1 MKKLLSLLAL
11 TMLTLSAFAVNISNS
26 SNGIQINQADGWN
39 EALYVE
45 WEPYSNASSFAVYV
59 KGGQYSEYTKIDE
72 QLIRSYGTYNRA
84 DALGLKE
91 GSYSVKVV
99 PVLNG
104 SEDASKGSEATGI
117 VVKRLNRD
125 GYAHYNAVAGVGA
138 YNNDGTLK
146 NGARVIYVSKGNAKT
161 IQLSMSVGKN
171 EETRTG
177 IQDILQAYE
186 KGTET
191 RPLAVRIIGQLKK
204 ADMPELGSSAIGL
217 QVKGKGQN
225 MNITIEGVG
234 NDATLHG
241 FGILC
246 RACKYVELRNFAV
259 MMHPEDG
266 ISFDTDN
273 EHIWGHHIDIFYG
286 QNKGGDKSKG
296 DGSFDVKGTL
306 YATVSDNHFWDS
318 GKCNLNSNK
327 DEVDFV
333 TYHHNWYDH
342 SDSRHP
348 RVRLSKHLHVYNNY
362 YDGNSKYG
370 IGATMGS
377 CVFSEN
383 NYFRNCKYPML
394 ISKQGSDVHNGVG
407 SSDDTEGTF
416 SKEDGGII
424 KAFGNYMTGQTS
436 FEPYKAG
443 DALYSVHFDAYVAQ
457 SRDEKVPAE
466 VKTLQGGTGYNNFDT
481 ESNFYSY
488 TPDAAADV
496 PAVVTGQYGAGR
508 CQKGDFQWTFNNA
521 TEDKNYDV
529 ISSLSNALAAY
540 TGKLVS
546 IYGDMGETI
555 VDPTPV
561 DPTPDDPTPDPTPDD
576 PTPGPTPGD
585 NASVCHFTGNTPSS
599 SQVTV
604 TGNYANSKGT
614 VTYGGTTYDICVK
627 MESATEIKVT
637 PSASG
642 DITLVFGG
650 STSASGKKVKVDG
663 TNQTVASDG
672 TYTFAGTAGTTY
684 TVTKGDAINLFLI
697 AFANGSGETPT
708 PDDPTPDP
716 TPDDP
721 TPGPTP
727 TDPTEKVD
735 VTASQ
740 TWDWST
746 VAGSAVEM
754 TVDAGNRDQ
763 DILLSTAP
771 GFVATSG
778 FLANALIINGQYAWR
793 EANGSKF
800 TQVNSVKFNTT
811 VPGNVVVEYAN
822 TGNNAARTVTVNGT
836 KDSGSSASN
845 SSYSTSAAIDVA
857 AGEVVIAGQEVE
869 TGDAKMLRIRK
880 IVFTATGTAPDPTP
894 GPDDPDPTPGPT
906 PDDPDPTPGPTPDDP
921 TPDNDNLYDWSGK
934 VGTTTIATAGQADG
948 VAESTVK
955 VNNVSVNCI
964 KFGKSAGYADTE
976 KTVINDFYVAI
987 KPASGTFKAGDVIHI
1002 TGCINNKDTETKK
1015 GAITVYSSLQ
1025 EADKVATTEDFVN
1038 TYDTSVT
1045 PVEQTITLPT
1055 DCETIILTRS
1065 GNTATCITALTVV
1078 RGEASGET
1086 SIILTE
1092 AAEAQKPVK
1101 RIENGHLIIVIGDD
1115 KFNASGS
1122 RVE

>member
-1 MKKLLSLLAL
+1 MSLLTL
-11 TMLTLSAFAVNISNS
+11 MMLTLSALAVNISNS
-26 SNGIQINQADGWN
+26 SNGIQISKADGWN

-45 WEPYSNASSFAVYV
+45 WAPFSDASSFAVYV
-59 KGGQYSEYTKIDE
+59 KGGQYSDYTKIDE

-91 GSYSVKVV
+91 GSYAVKVV

-104 SEDASKGSEATGI
+104 SEDASKASEATGI
-117 VVKRLNRD
+117 VVKKFNRD

-138 YNNDGTLK
+138 YNDDGTLK
-146 NGARVIYVSKGNAKT
+146 NGARVIYVSKDNAKT

-191 RPLAVRIIGQLKK
+191 RPLAIRIIGQLKK

-217 QVKGKGQN
+217 QVKGKGQK
-225 MNITIEGVG
+225 MNLTIEGVG
-234 NDATLHG
+234 NDATFHG
-241 FGILC
+241 FGVLC
-246 RACKYVELRNFAV
+246 RACQYVELRNFAV

-286 QNKGGDKSKG
+286 QNKGGDKAKG

-318 GKCNLNSNK
+318 GKCNLNSNG

-348 RVRLSKHLHVYNNY
+348 RVRLSKHLHVFNNY
-362 YDGNSKYG
+362 YDGNAKYG
-370 IGATMGS
+370 IGSTTGS
-377 CVFSEN
+377 CIFSEN

-394 ISKQGSDVHNGVG
+394 ISRQGSDVHNGVG
-407 SSDDTEGTF
+407 SSDDTKGTF

-424 KAFGNYMTGQTS
+424 KSFGNYMTGQTS

-443 DALYSVHFDAYVAQ
+443 DALYGTHFDAYVAQ

-481 ESNFYSY
+481 ESSFYSY

-508 CQKGDFQWTFNNA
+508 CQKGDFQWTFDNA
-521 TEDKNYDV
+521 TEDKNYEV
-529 ISSLSNALAAY
+529 ISSLSNALSAY
-540 TGKLVS
+540 TGQLVS
-546 IYGDMGETI
+546 IYGDMGKTTE
-555 VDPTPV
+555 DPNPV
-561 DPTPDDPTPDPTPDD
+561 DPTPDDPTPDD

-627 MESATEIKVT
+627 MESATEITVT
-637 PSASG
+637 PATSG

-663 TNQTVASDG
+663 TNQVVASDG
-672 TYTFAGTAGTTY
+672 TYTFAGTAGTKY
-684 TVTKGDAINLFLI
+684 TITKGDAINLFLI
-697 AFANGSGETPT
+697 VFGNGGGNTPT
-708 PDDPTPDP
+708 PDDPTPDDP

-727 TDPTEKVD
+727 DDPTPSGTGIYNWNTNVGSTTF
-735 VTASQ
+735 VTAGQ
-740 TWDWST
+740 ADAVAKST
-746 VAGSAVEM
+746 VKVNNTATDCIMFQKSAAQQDPNTENAVITDFYATIKPASGTFKAGDVIRITGCINNA
-754 TVDAGNRDQ
+754 DA
-763 DILLSTAP
+763 
-771 GFVATSG
+771 
-778 FLANALIINGQYAWR
+778 
-793 EANGSKF
+793 SKKGAISF
-800 TQVNSVKFNTT
+800 
-811 VPGNVVVEYAN
+811 YAN
-822 TGNNAARTVTVNGT
+822 TAVSSLIATTEDFANTN
-836 KDSGSSASN
+836 SASVN
-845 SSYSTSAAIDVA
+845 PTEQTITLAADCNEILLARSGNTKTCILKLSVERTG
-857 AGEVVIAGQEVE
+857 GE
-869 TGDAKMLRIRK
+869 T
-880 IVFTATGTAPDPTP
+880 PTP
-894 GPDDPDPTPGPT
+894 DDPTPGPT
-906 PDDPDPTPGPTPDDP
+906 PDDPTPGPTPDDPTPGPTPDDP
-921 TPDNDNLYDWSGK
+921 TPDNDNVYDWSGK
-934 VGTTTIATAGQADG
+934 VGTITMATEGQVDG
-948 VAESTVK
+948 ISEATVK
-955 VNNVSVNCI
+955 VNDTSVNCI
-964 KFGKSAGYADTE
+964 KFGKSAAYADE
-976 KTVINDFYVAI
+976 AKTTISDYYAEI

-1038 TYDTSVT
+1038 TYDASVN
-1045 PVEQTITLPT
+1045 PVEQTIKLTA
-1055 DCETIILTRS
+1055 DCESLILTRS
-1065 GNTATCITALTVV
+1065 GNTATCILALTVV

-1086 SIILTE
+1086 AISIVE
-1092 AAEAQKPVK
+1092 AAKAQKPQK
-1101 RIENGHLIIVIGDD
+1101 RVENGRIIIVKGDNT
-1115 KFNASGS
+1115 FNASGA
-1122 RVE
+1122 RIK

>member
-1 MKKLLSLLAL
+1 MSLLAL
-11 TMLTLSAFAVNISNS
+11 MMLTISALAVNISNS
-26 SNGIQINQADGWN
+26 SSGIQINKADGWN

-45 WEPYSNASSFAVYV
+45 WAPFSDASSFAVYV
-59 KGGQYSEYTKIDE
+59 KGGQYSDYTKIDE

-91 GSYSVKVV
+91 GSYAVKVV

-104 SEDASKGSEATGI
+104 SEDASKASEATGI
-117 VVKRLNRD
+117 VVKKFNRD

-146 NGARVIYVSKGNAKT
+146 NGARVIYVSKDNAKT
-161 IQLSMSVGKN
+161 VQLSMSVGKN

-204 ADMPELGSSAIGL
+204 ADMPALGSSAIGL

-241 FGILC
+241 FGVLC

-259 MMHPEDG
+259 MMHSEDG

-273 EHIWGHHIDIFYG
+273 EHIWGHHLDIFYG

-296 DGSFDVKGTL
+296 DGSFDVKGTF
-306 YATVSDNHFWDS
+306 YATVSENHFWDS
-318 GKCNLNSNK
+318 GKCNLNSNG

-348 RVRLSKHLHVYNNY
+348 RVRKSQHLHVFNNY

-370 IGATMGS
+370 IGSTTGS
-377 CVFSEN
+377 CIFSEN

-407 SSDDTEGTF
+407 SSDATKGTF
-416 SKEDGGII
+416 SGEAGGII
-424 KAFGNYMTGQTS
+424 KAFGNIITGAMS

-457 SRDEKVPAE
+457 SRDEKVPAD
-466 VKTLQGGTGYNNFDT
+466 VKTLLGGTGYNNFDT

-508 CQKGDFQWTFNNA
+508 CQKGDFEWTFDNSV
-521 TEDKNYDV
+521 EDNNYDV

-546 IYGDMGETI
+546 IYGDMGDIT

-561 DPTPDDPTPDPTPDD
+561 DPTPDDPTPDD

-627 MESATEIKVT
+627 MESATEITVT
-637 PSASG
+637 PATSG

-663 TNQTVASDG
+663 TNQVVASDG
-672 TYTFAGTAGTTY
+672 TYTFAGTAGTKY
-684 TVTKGDAINLFLI
+684 TITKGDAINLFLVV
-697 AFANGSGETPT
+697 FANGGGDT
-708 PDDPTPDP
+708 
-716 TPDDP
+716 P
-721 TPGPTP
+721 TPGP
-727 TDPTEKVD
+727 
-735 VTASQ
+735 
-740 TWDWST
+740 
-746 VAGSAVEM
+746 
-754 TVDAGNRDQ
+754 
-763 DILLSTAP
+763 
-771 GFVATSG
+771 
-778 FLANALIINGQYAWR
+778 
-793 EANGSKF
+793 
-800 TQVNSVKFNTT
+800 
-811 VPGNVVVEYAN
+811 
-822 TGNNAARTVTVNGT
+822 
-836 KDSGSSASN
+836 
-845 SSYSTSAAIDVA
+845 
-857 AGEVVIAGQEVE
+857 
-869 TGDAKMLRIRK
+869 
-880 IVFTATGTAPDPTP
+880 
-894 GPDDPDPTPGPT
+894 GPD
-906 PDDPDPTPGPTPDDP
+906 DPTPGPTPDDP
-921 TPDNDNLYDWSGK
+921 TPSGTGIYNWNTNVGSTTFITEGQADGIAKSTVKVNNTATDCITFSKSAAQQDPNTENAIITDFYATIKPASGGFKAGDVIRITGCINNSDASKKGAISFYANTAVSSLIATTEDFANTNSASVNPTEQKFTLAADCDEILLARSGNTKTCILKLSIERAGGETPTPGPGPDDPTPGPDDPTPGPSTDTDKVYDWSGK
-934 VGTTTIATAGQADG
+934 VGTITMTTAGQADG
-948 VAESTVK
+948 ITESTVK
-955 VNNVSVNCI
+955 VNNESVNCI
-964 KFGKSAGYADTE
+964 KFGKSAAYADE
-976 KTVINDFYVAI
+976 AKTTISDFYAAI
-987 KPASGTFKAGDVIHI
+987 KPANGTFKAGDVIHI
-1002 TGCINNKDTETKK
+1002 TGCINNKDASKH

-1025 EADKVATTEDFVN
+1025 EADKVATTEDFAN
-1038 TYDTSVT
+1038 TSDTSVN
-1045 PVEQTITLPT
+1045 PVEQTIKLTA
-1055 DCETIILTRS
+1055 DCESLILTRS
-1065 GNTATCITALTVV
+1065 GNTATCILALTVV

-1086 SIILTE
+1086 AISIVE
-1092 AAEAQKPVK
+1092 AAKAQKPQK
-1101 RIENGHLIIVIGDD
+1101 RVENGRIIIVKGDNT
-1115 KFNASGS
+1115 FNASGA
-1122 RVE
+1122 RIK

>member
-1 MKKLLSLLAL
+1 MSLLAL
-11 TMLTLSAFAVNISNS
+11 MMLTISALAVNISNS
-26 SNGIQINQADGWN
+26 SSGIQINKADGWN

-45 WEPYSNASSFAVYV
+45 WAPFSDASSFAVYV
-59 KGGQYSEYTKIDE
+59 KGGQYSDYTKIDE
-72 QLIRSYGTYNRA
+72 QLTRSYGTYNRA

-91 GSYSVKVV
+91 GSYAVKVV

-104 SEDASKGSEATGI
+104 SEDASKASEATGI
-117 VVKRLNRD
+117 VVKKFNRD

-138 YNNDGTLK
+138 YNDDGTLK
-146 NGARVIYVSKGNAKT
+146 NGARVIYVSKDNAKT

-217 QVKGKGQN
+217 QVKGKGQK
-225 MNITIEGVG
+225 MNLTIEGVG
-234 NDATLHG
+234 NDATFHG
-241 FGILC
+241 FGVLC
-246 RACKYVELRNFAV
+246 RACQYVELRNFAV

-286 QNKGGDKSKG
+286 QNKGGDKAKG

-318 GKCNLNSNK
+318 GKCNLNSNG

-348 RVRLSKHLHVYNNY
+348 RVRLSKHLHVFNNY
-362 YDGNSKYG
+362 YDGNAKYG
-370 IGATMGS
+370 IGSTTGS
-377 CVFSEN
+377 CIFSEN

-394 ISKQGSDVHNGVG
+394 ISRQGSDVHNGVG
-407 SSDDTEGTF
+407 SSDDTKGTF

-457 SRDEKVPAE
+457 SRDEKVPAD

-481 ESNFYSY
+481 ESSFYSY

-508 CQKGDFQWTFNNA
+508 CQKGDFQWTFDNA
-521 TEDKNYDV
+521 TEDKNYEV
-529 ISSLSNALAAY
+529 ISSLSNALNAY

-546 IYGDMGETI
+546 IYGDMGKTSE
-555 VDPTPV
+555 DPNPV
-561 DPTPDDPTPDPTPDD
+561 DPTPDDPTPDD

-585 NASVCHFTGNTPSS
+585 NASICHFTGNTPSS

-604 TGNYANSKGT
+604 TGNYSDSKGS

-627 MESATEIKVT
+627 MESATEINVT
-637 PSASG
+637 PTASG
-642 DITLVFGG
+642 NITLVFGG
-650 STSASGKKVKVDG
+650 STSASGKKVLVGG
-663 TNQTVASDG
+663 TKETVGSDG
-672 TYTFAGTAGTTY
+672 TYTFAGTAGTKY
-684 TVTKGDAINLFLI
+684 TIKKGDAINLFLI
-697 AFANGSGETPT
+697 VFANGGDTPA
-708 PDDPTPDP
+708 PG
-716 TPDDP
+716 PDDP

-727 TDPTEKVD
+727 DDPTPSDPAEQVNVK
-735 VTASQ
+735 ASQ

-754 TVDAGNRDQ
+754 TVDNGNRDQ

-771 GFVATSG
+771 GYVATAG

-793 EANGSKF
+793 NANNSTF
-800 TQVNSVKFNTT
+800 AQVNSIKFTT
-811 VPGNVVVEYAN
+811 EVPGNVVVEYAN
-822 TGNNAARTVTVNGT
+822 TGNNNARTVTVNGT
-836 KDSGSSASN
+836 KDSGSTTSN
-845 SSYSTSAAIDVA
+845 TSYVTSAAVNVE

-880 IVFTATGTAPDPTP
+880 IVFTATGTT
-894 GPDDPDPTPGPT
+894 
-906 PDDPDPTPGPTPDDP
+906 PDPTPGPTPDDP
-921 TPDNDNLYDWSGK
+921 TPGPTPDDPTPGPSTDTDKVYDWSGK
-934 VGTTTIATAGQADG
+934 VGSISFVTTAEADK
-948 VAESTVK
+948 VTKSSVK
-955 VNNVSVNCI
+955 VNGSATDCI
-964 KFGKSAGYADTE
+964 AFGKSATFTDEA
-976 KTVINDFYVAI
+976 KTTINDFYAEI
-987 KPASGTFKAGDVIHI
+987 KPANGTFKAGDVIHI
-1002 TGCINNKDTETKK
+1002 TGCINNKDASKH

-1025 EADKVATTEDFVN
+1025 EADKVATTEDFAN
-1038 TYDTSVT
+1038 TYDTSVN
-1045 PVEQTITLPT
+1045 PVEQTIKLTA
-1055 DCETIILTRS
+1055 DCESLILTRS
-1065 GNTATCITALTVV
+1065 GNTATCILALTVV

-1086 SIILTE
+1086 AISIVE
-1092 AAEAQKPVK
+1092 AAKAQKPQK
-1101 RIENGHLIIVIGDD
+1101 RVENGRIIIVKGDNT
-1115 KFNASGS
+1115 FNASGA
-1122 RVE
+1122 RIK

>member
-1 MKKLLSLLAL
+1 MSLLAL
-11 TMLTLSAFAVNISNS
+11 MMLTISALAVNISNS
-26 SNGIQINQADGWN
+26 SNGIQINKADGWN

-45 WEPYSNASSFAVYV
+45 WAPFSDASSFAVYV
-59 KGGQYSEYTKIDE
+59 KGGQYSDYTKIDE

-91 GSYSVKVV
+91 GSYAVKVV

-104 SEDASKGSEATGI
+104 SEDASKASEATGI
-117 VVKRLNRD
+117 VVKKFNRD

-138 YNNDGTLK
+138 YNDDGTLK
-146 NGARVIYVSKGNAKT
+146 NGARVIYVSKDNAKT

-191 RPLAVRIIGQLKK
+191 RPLAIRIIGQLKK

-217 QVKGKGQN
+217 QVKGKGQK
-225 MNITIEGVG
+225 MNLTIEGVG
-234 NDATLHG
+234 NDATFHG
-241 FGILC
+241 FGVLC
-246 RACKYVELRNFAV
+246 RACQYVELRNFAV

-286 QNKGGDKSKG
+286 QNKGGDKAKG

-318 GKCNLNSNK
+318 GKCNLNSNG

-348 RVRLSKHLHVYNNY
+348 RVRLSQHLHVFNNY
-362 YDGNSKYG
+362 YDGNAKYG
-370 IGATMGS
+370 IGSTTGS
-377 CVFSEN
+377 CIFSEN

-407 SSDDTEGTF
+407 SSDDTKGTF

-424 KAFGNYMTGQTS
+424 KAFGNYMTGQKS

-457 SRDEKVPAE
+457 SRDEKVPAD

-481 ESNFYSY
+481 ESSFYSY

-508 CQKGDFQWTFNNA
+508 CQKGDFQWTFDNA
-521 TEDKNYDV
+521 TEDNNYEV
-529 ISSLSNALAAY
+529 ISSLSNALSAY

-546 IYGDMGETI
+546 IYGDMGKTTE
-555 VDPTPV
+555 DPNPV
-561 DPTPDDPTPDPTPDD
+561 DPTPDDPTPDD

-585 NASVCHFTGNTPSS
+585 NASICHFTGNTPSS

-637 PSASG
+637 PATSG

-663 TNQTVASDG
+663 TNQVVASDG
-672 TYTFAGTAGTTY
+672 TYTFAGTAGTKY
-684 TVTKGDAINLFLI
+684 TIKKGDAINLFLVV
-697 AFANGSGETPT
+697 FANGGGNTPT
-708 PDDPTPDP
+708 PDDPTPDDP

-727 TDPTEKVD
+727 DDPTPSGTGIYNWNTNVGSTTF
-735 VTASQ
+735 VTAGQ
-740 TWDWST
+740 ADAVAKST
-746 VAGSAVEM
+746 VKVNNTATDCIMFQKSAAQQDPNTENAVITDFYATIKPASGGFKAGDVIRITGCINNS
-754 TVDAGNRDQ
+754 DA
-763 DILLSTAP
+763 
-771 GFVATSG
+771 
-778 FLANALIINGQYAWR
+778 
-793 EANGSKF
+793 SKKGAISF
-800 TQVNSVKFNTT
+800 
-811 VPGNVVVEYAN
+811 YAN
-822 TGNNAARTVTVNGT
+822 TAVSSLIATTEDFANTN
-836 KDSGSSASN
+836 SASVN
-845 SSYSTSAAIDVA
+845 PTEQTITLAADCNEILLA
-857 AGEVVIAGQEVE
+857 RSGNTKTCILKLSIERAGGE
-869 TGDAKMLRIRK
+869 TPTPGPGPD
-880 IVFTATGTAPDPTP
+880 DPTP
-894 GPDDPDPTPGPT
+894 GPDDPTPGPST
-906 PDDPDPTPGPTPDDP
+906 DTDKV
-921 TPDNDNLYDWSGK
+921 YDWSGK
-934 VGTTTIATAGQADG
+934 VGSITMATAGQADG
-948 VAESTVK
+948 VSESTVK
-955 VNNVSVNCI
+955 VNNESVNCI
-964 KFGKSAGYADTE
+964 KFGKSAAYADE
-976 KTVINDFYVAI
+976 AKTTISDFYAEI
-987 KPASGTFKAGDVIHI
+987 KPANGTFKAGDVIHI

-1025 EADKVATTEDFVN
+1025 EADKVATTEDFAN
-1038 TYDTSVT
+1038 TYDTSVN
-1045 PVEQTITLPT
+1045 PVEQTIKLTA
-1055 DCETIILTRS
+1055 DCESLILTRS
-1065 GNTATCITALTVV
+1065 GNTATCILALTVV

-1086 SIILTE
+1086 AISIVE
-1092 AAEAQKPVK
+1092 AAKAQKPQK
-1101 RIENGHLIIVIGDD
+1101 RVENGRIIIVKGDNT
-1115 KFNASGS
+1115 FNASGA
-1122 RVE
+1122 RIK